1 MLCLTS
7 VWRSTL
13 APPDRSSRTTS
24 VSPSRLALM
33 RAVMPSWGT
42 QWDKTVTITC
52 DVTHIETR
60 WKVYTC
66 CEAVNDTS
74 ISLAYLSTC
83 TYKCSREEGSLL
95 IISLMSNIRV
105 DGAQPC
111 QHKLLIYHYKRD
123 FQIQTSYGSTCSL
136 FVGFHMHSSIYP
148 KVTLFS
154 NLSIVMSNK

>member
-1 MLCLTS
+1 MLCLTLFC
-7 VWRSTL
+7 RSTW

-24 VSPSRLALM
+24 LSPLRLAHM
-33 RAVMPSWGT
+33 RAVQPFWGT

-66 CEAVNDTS
+66 CEVVNDTS

-83 TYKCSREEGSLL
+83 TYKSSREEGTLL

-105 DGAQPC
+105 EGANELC
-111 QHKLLIYHYKRD
+111 QYLSSRQGREGSLIERMH
-123 FQIQTSYGSTCSL
+123 FSHTFLVLNGTFFTLQTFKTPVLGAETR
-136 FVGFHMHSSIYP
+136 
-148 KVTLFS
+148 
-154 NLSIVMSNK
+154 